1 MAISRNQLCCLLLR
15 LPCQDPGVWLQKNL
29 PISAGRMVSF
39 CRASQMT
46 DEGQTQVWTLFWMID
61 YQRLAG
67 SVSAALLE

>member
-1 MAISRNQLCCLLLR
+1 
-15 LPCQDPGVWLQKNL
+15 
-29 PISAGRMVSF
+29 
-39 CRASQMT
+39 MT